1 MKKFA
6 FFLSL
11 MVVLFCLACSDN
23 DHDETTG
30 KPGEGPG
37 VINLAVTSRVGTHV
51 GDDLTAY
58 VKSLDLL
65 LFRENTNGIY
75 LLRESVSF
83 TKAQLEALA
92 GGTTEV
98 SAGFTE
104 ARNVNFD
111 NLPIGNYI
119 IVGVGNM
126 RDSVGG
132 ALENAALSAI
142 NVGNTMQEIVASVTE
157 GSTSPRIFFGM
168 TDRIVLGSAMPV
180 APSLTLYRK
189 VAMFALT
196 LQNVPAAV
204 DRIDVEVQNTYG
216 AFNMTGNFLSD
227 RVISVTQSNRYEFT
241 EDQSTLPLALVT
253 LPTVTGEQS
262 AFTLLFY
269 LDNGQVITIPLQNTY
284 VLKAN
289 TITKLTATIDADQSG
304 GVWNVRLTLSI
315 SADVEWNVDQEPN
328 III

>member
-1 MKKFA
+1 MKKFFFLLSIVILA
-6 FFLSL
+6 FFT
-11 MVVLFCLACSDN
+11 ACSDDDN
-23 DHDETTG
+23 DGTTG

-37 VINLAVTSRVGTHV
+37 VINLAVTGRVGTHV
-51 GDDLTAY
+51 GDELTEY

-83 TKAQLEALA
+83 TKAQLDELDNGSTEAA
-92 GGTTEV
+92 
-98 SAGFTE
+98 AGFTE
-104 ARNVNFD
+104 PKNVNFE
-111 NLPIGNYI
+111 NLPIGNYV

-126 RDSVGG
+126 RDSVGN
-132 ALENAALSAI
+132 ALSNATLSAI
-142 NVGNTMQEIVASVTE
+142 NVGSTMQEVIASVTD

-204 DRIDVEVQNTYG
+204 NRIDVEIQNTYG
-216 AFNMTGNFLSD
+216 AFNMTGSFLSN
-227 RVISVTQSNRYEFT
+227 RIISVTQSNRYRFT
-241 EDQSTLPLALVT
+241 EDQSTLPLALIT
-253 LPTVTGEQS
+253 LPTVSGEQS

-269 LDNGQVITIPLQNTY
+269 LDNGQVITIPLQNSY

-289 TITKLTATIDADQSG
+289 TITKLTATIEAEESG
-304 GVWNVRLTLSI
+304 GVWDVRLTLSI

-328 III
+328 IVI